1 MKPHH
6 FSDED
11 IRMLFREL
19 KELVESTADA
29 AFAVNGEGL
38 IAAWNTGAERMFGLT
53 AEDAVG
59 RPCGEILHGTDE
71 CGPICSPDCGVR
83 RAARDH
89 RPISNYDLQVQAP
102 QGWQWCNIS
111 VLVTEVANSSLP
123 YSIHILRGIDV
134 RKRLELLM
142 RDFIVNEAGLPAEE
156 AKAMVATT
164 RSPAREANL
173 TGRELEILRLLAKG
187 ATTEAV
193 AEQLHISRTTVNN
206 HIQHILHKLNAHTR
220 LEAIRRAEHAGLI

>member
-1 MKPHH
+1 MKTHH

-11 IRMLFREL
+11 VRMLFREL

-29 AFAVNGEGL
+29 AFAVDGEGL
-38 IAAWNTGAERMFGLT
+38 IAAWNKGAERMFGLA

-59 RPCGEILHGTDE
+59 RTCGEILHGTDE
-71 CGPICSPDCGVR
+71 CGPVCSAECSVR
-83 RAARDH
+83 QAVGDR
-89 RPISNYDLQVQAP
+89 RPVNNYDLQAQTP
-102 QGWQWCNIS
+102 QGRQWCNVS
-111 VLVTEVANSSLP
+111 VLVTEVANSTLP

-156 AKAMVATT
+156 AKALAATT
-164 RSPAREANL
+164 RSPAREADL

-187 ATTEAV
+187 ATTESI
-193 AEQLHISRTTVNN
+193 AEQLRISRATVNN
-206 HIQHILHKLNAHTR
+206 HIQHILRKLNAHTR
-220 LEAIRRAEHAGLI
+220 LEAIRRAERAGLI